1 MLRSRPSVSWNSN
14 REKRKMQT
22 QSNTWRNEYRALSYR
37 WNGSSANQNPL
48 YNDFGLGPQAWASAE
63 WQYWSGTRLQ
73 LTERVSYNGIL
84 IWKVDEFEQWRK
96 EAMEGVTLS
105 LYSTLF
111 FTSRH
116 SYEMCTR
123 AYLNRDGLGKGTH
136 LNFFFFVIM
145 WGPYDALLPWP
156 FHQKVM
162 LTLINQAGKKHQSDS
177 FRPDPHSSSFQR
189 PGRKEMNIASGCPMF
204 YWIEHLLNGGF
215 VKDDSV
221 YLRVVV
227 GTLDLPKIIPWRLW
241 WTQI

>member
-1 MLRSRPSVSWNSN
+1 MPRSRPSVSWNSN

-22 QSNTWRNEYRALSYR
+22 QSNTWRNEYQALSYR

-84 IWKVDEFEQWRK
+84 IWKVDEFERRWK
-96 EAMEGVTLS
+96 EAMQGVPLSLS

-116 SYEMCTR
+116 SYKMCTR
-123 AYLNRDGLGKGTH
+123 AYLNGDGLGKETH
-136 LNFFFFVIM
+136 LNFFFRNHARTI
-145 WGPYDALLPWP
+145 WCTPTLA
-156 FHQKVM
+156 FHQKVT

-177 FRPDPHSSSFQR
+177 FHPDPHSSSFQW

-204 YWIEHLLNGGF
+204 KHLLNGDF
-215 VKDDSV
+215 VKDDSI

-227 GTLDLPKIIPWRLW
+227 HTSDLPTIIPWKLW
-241 WTQI
+241 GTQI